1 MLPDTDELAE
11 VLLDLAVPHQDINE
25 LIASRRT
32 LTADSGAMRLLAE
45 CTGELVRD
53 IGKIVEYGDGVQLG
67 QRVAEAPAALR
78 RFFAAYVCVAAL
90 PHTRAY
96 HRALGIPAD
105 VSRRTLADLGRNM
118 VVHRRRH
125 GRAGVQSPQ
134 WLALHFRGELYQLGR
149 LQFQRA
155 NLWTGA
161 ASVLARAGFDGAPG
175 TPCLDIHIPEF
186 LGPLTPAACDRSV
199 ALAREF
205 FALHHPEEPYRAAM
219 CLICAPV
226 EGLDLGE
233 TFEVVMLASF
243 LVHAGDIEVRRGLL
257 RACARH
263 VGEGGCVLIQR
274 EGADYHTD
282 LPRERVDPS
291 GFTVRMVSAEPVGDG
306 VNSVRA
312 EYEFPDAGWTQ
323 TFLAR
328 PLTKKQFEEALGEA
342 GLAVDKYL
350 TEDGTWVRAVRVEQ
364 IGKSVPARR

>member
-11 VLLDLAVPHQDINE
+11 VLLDLAVPHQDIGE

-53 IGKIVEYGDGVQLG
+53 IGKIIDYGDGLQLIE
-67 QRVAEAPAALR
+67 RVAEAPAALR
-78 RFFAAYVCVAAL
+78 RFFAAYVFVAAL

-134 WLALHFRGELYQLGR
+134 WLTLHFRGELYQLGR

-155 NLWTGA
+155 TLWTGA
-161 ASVLARAGFDGAPG
+161 AATLARAGFDGAAG

-219 CLICAPV
+219 CHSWL
-226 EGLDLGE
+226 LDPQLKRYLSADSNIVRFQE
-233 TFEVVMLASF
+233 RFRIA
-243 LVHAGDIEVRRGLL
+243 RRGSEPADTEPVQFVFGDPELAVAGLPRRTSLERAVGDHL
-257 RACARH
+257 RA
-263 VGEGGCVLIQR
+263 GGHWYM
-274 EGADYHTD
+274 GH
-282 LPRERVDPS
+282 
-291 GFTVRMVSAEPVGDG
+291 GW
-306 VNSVRA
+306 
-312 EYEFPDAGWTQ
+312 FP
-323 TFLAR
+323 L
-328 PLTKKQFEEALGEA
+328 
-342 GLAVDKYL
+342 
-350 TEDGTWVRAVRVEQ
+350 
-364 IGKSVPARR
+364 